1 MIHFLSF
8 SGDRLTCRTLNWHT
22 VFAES
27 RLPWL
32 SRIASGPP
40 HDLDAVAGLYNNRAA
55 LATGLSDPVRVEHIK
70 SAYERNLHYSSRFTV
85 GHPRA
90 FSDTSRMR
98 DTPGGWGNSCTRVK
112 PRAHVLKALNS
123 VSPFPSRVYV
133 GGQCPLPNAV
143 FRHCVAFGSHVNL
156 RAGGGDNWSYEL
168 PFWPREQSTLAK
180 WYSFSGFSTR
190 QPGRYLQI
198 LWSNSD
204 CMS

>member
-55 LATGLSDPVRVEHIK
+55 LATGLSDPVRVDHIK

-123 VSPFPSRVYV
+123 VSQFPSRVFV

-168 PFWPREQSTLAK
+168 PFWPREHTGAIHIGEVVQLFRVFNKAA
-180 WYSFSGFSTR
+180 W
-190 QPGRYLQI
+190 
-198 LWSNSD
+198 
-204 CMS
+204 